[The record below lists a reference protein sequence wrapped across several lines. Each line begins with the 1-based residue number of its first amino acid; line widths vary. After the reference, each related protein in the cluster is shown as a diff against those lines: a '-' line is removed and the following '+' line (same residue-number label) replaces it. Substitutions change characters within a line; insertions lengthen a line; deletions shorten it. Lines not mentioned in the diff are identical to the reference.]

1 LPFVHRHTHM
11 LLDVV
16 IAGPGLDE
24 DFLQRAIPVDICDT
38 EIQVISPRISSSRR
52 C

>member
-1 LPFVHRHTHM
+1 M